1 MNKTGTPTTP
11 AASAASSGP
20 PLGDAAR
27 VFATKPTAR
36 VLAIVV
42 LGVLVLRLA
51 LGGWTWRDLIVAG
64 GILAFE
70 PFTEWLIHV
79 HLLHQLPRRVLGRD
93 IDLLVS
99 RKHRA
104 HHADPKDLDLVFV
117 PMPVIWLALVI
128 GAVVPLLLA
137 PTVRVAVTASLTS
150 FAMLLTYEW
159 THYLIHSPYR
169 PKRSLFRRLWRTH
182 RWHHY
187 RNEHYWFG
195 VTMHTGDRV
204 LRTYPDRD
212 EVDLSPTART
222 LAVDA

>member
-1 MNKTGTPTTP
+1 MWE
-11 AASAASSGP
+11 
-20 PLGDAAR
+20 AAR

-36 VLAIVV
+36 VLAVV
-42 LGVLVLRLA
+42 LVVVLALRLVLA
-51 LGGWTWRDLIVAG
+51 GWTWSDVFVAA

-79 HLLHQLPRRVLGRD
+79 HLLHQRPRRILGREV
-93 IDLLVS
+93 DLLVS

-117 PMPVIWLALVI
+117 PMPAIWLALAI
-128 GAVVPLLLA
+128 GVVVPLLLA
-137 PTVRVAVTASLTS
+137 PTVHVAVTASLTS

-204 LRTYPDRD
+204 LRTSPNRD
-212 EVDLSPTART
+212 DVELSPTART